1 MKHFTFFLF
10 FLPVVLQAQTA
21 HDLELLNACKKEVKA
36 INSQTLY
43 KMQFFWDEYK
53 NTNITVVDYNS
64 YESGF
69 LIYYDTEKRIR
80 KCINTFSYPEENGFA
95 IRYFDTDGYLIY
107 SIHYHGSAMAP
118 PITGYRYMNKGK
130 LVYISIEVKGEI
142 DVVTEVVERFGGKIP
157 DSEVYSFDKDFHCYL
172 HTDSIKNTPTYVKLS
187 FNTKTDKQIIFSL
200 PKAGDKTVT
209 NVRRANLRKNPSTTA
224 EITTVI
230 ELGSIVQILE
240 RTNTDWY
247 KINVNGQNGYIF
259 GELLEPVEQV
269 MK

>member
-21 HDLELLNACKKEVKA
+21 HDLELLNACKEEVKA

-43 KMQFFWDEYK
+43 KTQFFGDEYK
-53 NTNITVVDYNS
+53 NTN
-64 YESGF
+64 
-69 LIYYDTEKRIR
+69 
-80 KCINTFSYPEENGFA
+80 
-95 IRYFDTDGYLIY
+95 
-107 SIHYHGSAMAP
+107 
-118 PITGYRYMNKGK
+118 ITGYRYMNKGK

-157 DSEVYSFDKDFHCYL
+157 DSEVYSFDDNFHRYL

-187 FNTKTDKQIIFSL
+187 FNMKTDKQIIFSL

-269 MK
+269 VK